1 MWKFLS
7 NIILKNRIVIIIMIT
22 ALTVFM
28 AQKGR
33 EAKLSYSMAK
43 LLPNDHQV
51 SVDYND
57 FLNKYGSQN
66 VLVIAVEDSLIT
78 TLSHL
83 KKWDKVSESIKNING
98 IEQIIS
104 FSNLPILQKDADEKK
119 FTVKKWF
126 SEDIQT
132 EEEFQKALAI
142 YQSQPFF
149 KGLINS
155 EDNKVT
161 TLLITLDEE
170 MIRSSKREILI
181 SSIKDL
187 VDNYSTDF
195 GVKAHYSGLPYI
207 RTVHSV
213 KVKNEISMFILF
225 TLLITALILY
235 LFFRSFKA
243 TISSIIVVIIGVI
256 FSFGSIALIG
266 YEISILMALVPPVL
280 IVIGIPNCIFLIN
293 KFHSEFRLSKNKE
306 DALSKMIQKIGNITL
321 LTNVTTAS
329 GFAAFILTNSET
341 LQEFGVI
348 ASLNIL
354 FIFLLSLFIIPIYFS
369 FSSAPKKRHTQHL
382 DKKWLNNLVQ
392 YLAYLVKYK
401 RKHIYVITVVLIVVG
416 FFGII
421 QLKTTGNITD
431 DLPKDQA
438 LYKDLKFLESNFGGV
453 LPLEVLVN
461 TKKKNGLLKSYN
473 LRKIEKL
480 SDVLETYPEFSK
492 PSSYIDAVKYSKQAF
507 YNGDSTYYS
516 LPNSQEQRVI
526 LSYLKNSSEGLGF
539 GNLLMDS
546 LKQEARISLRVADIS
561 TSKMDSIFDSL
572 LPKINEIFDPEKYD
586 VTITG
591 TSIVFLNGTKFLIKN
606 LVLSL
611 LLVIILISIF
621 MAWMFNSFR
630 MVVVSIIPNLIP
642 LLLTGAIMGYFGI
655 ALKPSTIL
663 VFSIAFGISVDD
675 TIHFLAKYRQEL
687 LMNNWNIRKSV
698 FSALNETGVSM
709 FYTSVVLFFGFF
721 IFVAS
726 DFGGTIA
733 LGLLVSITL
742 MLAMLSNLLLL
753 PALLL
758 SLEKIINYEAF
769 QEPLLDTFDEEEDV
783 ELDELKVKRK
793 EKQS

>member
-7 NIILKNRIVIIIMIT
+7 NFILKNRIVIIIMIT

-126 SEDIQT
+126 SEGIQT

-382 DKKWLNNLVQ
+382 DKKWINNLVQ

-431 DLPKDQA
+431 DLPKEQA

-793 EKQS
+793 EK

>member
-1 MWKFLS
+1 MWKSLS

-51 SVDYND
+51 SIDYND

-83 KKWDKVSESIKNING
+83 KKWDKVSESIKKING

-104 FSNLPILQKDADEKK
+104 FSNLPILQNDADEKK
-119 FTVKKWF
+119 FTIKKWF

-170 MIRSSKREILI
+170 LIRSSKREILI
-181 SSIKDL
+181 FSIKDL

-207 RTVHSV
+207 RTVDSV

-256 FSFGSIALIG
+256 FSFGSIALMG

-321 LTNVTTAS
+321 LTNLTTAS

-382 DKKWLNNLVQ
+382 DKKWINNLVQ

-421 QLKTTGNITD
+421 QLKTTGNITE
-431 DLPKDQA
+431 DLPKEQA
-438 LYKDLKFLESNFGGV
+438 LYQDLKFLESNFGGV

-492 PSSYIDAVKYSKQAF
+492 PSSYIDAVKYGKQAF

-526 LSYLKNSSEGLGF
+526 LSYLKNSSEALGF

-591 TSIVFLNGTKFLIKN
+591 ASIVFLNGTKFLIKN

-793 EKQS
+793 EK

>member
-7 NIILKNRIVIIIMIT
+7 NFILKNRIVIIIMIT

-83 KKWDKVSESIKNING
+83 KKWDKVSESIRKING

-104 FSNLPILQKDADEKK
+104 FSTLPILQKDADEKK

-181 SSIKDL
+181 FSIKAL

-195 GVKAHYSGLPYI
+195 GVIAHYSGLPYI
-207 RTVHSV
+207 RTVDSV

-225 TLLITALILY
+225 TLLITALILF

-256 FSFGSIALIG
+256 FSFGSIALMG

-382 DKKWLNNLVQ
+382 DKKWINNLVQ

-421 QLKTTGNITD
+421 QLKTTGNITE
-431 DLPKDQA
+431 DLPKEQA
-438 LYKDLKFLESNFGGV
+438 LYQDLKFLESNFGGV

-492 PSSYIDAVKYSKQAF
+492 PSSYIDAVKYGKQAF

-539 GNLLMDS
+539 GNMLMDS

-769 QEPLLDTFDEEEDV
+769 QEPLLDTFDEEEDI

-793 EKQS
+793 EK

>member
-51 SVDYND
+51 TVDYND

-181 SSIKDL
+181 FSIKAL

-207 RTVHSV
+207 RTVDSV

-256 FSFGSIALIG
+256 FSFGSIALMG

-382 DKKWLNNLVQ
+382 DKKWINNLVQ

-421 QLKTTGNITD
+421 QLKTTGNITE
-431 DLPKDQA
+431 DLPKEQA
-438 LYKDLKFLESNFGGV
+438 LYQDLKFLESNFGGV

-611 LLVIILISIF
+611 LLVIVLISIF

-769 QEPLLDTFDEEEDV
+769 QEPLLDTFDEEEDI

-793 EKQS
+793 EK

>member
-7 NIILKNRIVIIIMIT
+7 NFILKNRIVIIIMIT

-181 SSIKDL
+181 FSIKAL

-207 RTVHSV
+207 RTVDSV

-225 TLLITALILY
+225 TLLITALILF

-256 FSFGSIALIG
+256 FSFGSIALMG

-382 DKKWLNNLVQ
+382 DKKWINNLVQ

-421 QLKTTGNITD
+421 QLKTTGNITE
-431 DLPKDQA
+431 DLPKEQA
-438 LYKDLKFLESNFGGV
+438 LYQDLKFLESNFGGV

-793 EKQS
+793 EK

>member
-51 SVDYND
+51 SIDYND

-83 KKWDKVSESIKNING
+83 KKWDKVSESIKKING

-155 EDNKVT
+155 EENKVT

-181 SSIKDL
+181 FSIKAL

-207 RTVHSV
+207 RTVDSV

-225 TLLITALILY
+225 TLLITALILF

-256 FSFGSIALIG
+256 FSFGSIALMG

-382 DKKWLNNLVQ
+382 DKKWINNLVQ

-421 QLKTTGNITD
+421 QLKTTGNITE
-431 DLPKDQA
+431 DLPKEQA
-438 LYKDLKFLESNFGGV
+438 LYQDLKFLESNFGGV

-611 LLVIILISIF
+611 LLVVILISIF

-769 QEPLLDTFDEEEDV
+769 QEPLLDTFDEEEDI

-793 EKQS
+793 EK

>member
-181 SSIKDL
+181 FSIKAL

-207 RTVHSV
+207 RTVDSV

-225 TLLITALILY
+225 TLLITALILF

-256 FSFGSIALIG
+256 FSFGSIALMG

-382 DKKWLNNLVQ
+382 DKKWINNLVQ

-421 QLKTTGNITD
+421 QLKTTGNITE
-431 DLPKDQA
+431 DLPKEQA
-438 LYKDLKFLESNFGGV
+438 LYQDLKFLESNFGGV

-492 PSSYIDAVKYSKQAF
+492 PSSYIDAVKCSKQAF

-516 LPNSQEQRVI
+516 LPNNQEQRVI
-526 LSYLKNSSEGLGF
+526 LGYLKNSSEGLGF
-539 GNLLMDS
+539 GNMLMDS

-611 LLVIILISIF
+611 LLVIVLISIF

-769 QEPLLDTFDEEEDV
+769 QEPLLDTFDEEEDI

-793 EKQS
+793 EK

>member
-1 MWKFLS
+1 MWKSLS

-51 SVDYND
+51 SVDYNY
-57 FLNKYGSQN
+57 FLNKYGPQN
-66 VLVIAVEDSLIT
+66 VLVVAVEDSLIT

-83 KKWDKVSESIKNING
+83 KKWDKVSESIKKING

-104 FSNLPILQKDADEKK
+104 FSNLPILQNDADEKK
-119 FTVKKWF
+119 FTIKKWF

-181 SSIKDL
+181 FSIKDL

-207 RTVHSV
+207 RTVDSV

-256 FSFGSIALIG
+256 FSFGSIALMG

-382 DKKWLNNLVQ
+382 DKKWINNLVQ

-611 LLVIILISIF
+611 LLVVILISIF

-793 EKQS
+793 EK

>member
-7 NIILKNRIVIIIMIT
+7 NFILKNRIVIIIMIT

-83 KKWDKVSESIKNING
+83 KKWDIVSESIKNING

-155 EDNKVT
+155 EENKVT

-181 SSIKDL
+181 FSIKAL

-207 RTVHSV
+207 RTVDSV

-225 TLLITALILY
+225 TLLITALILF

-256 FSFGSIALIG
+256 FSFGSIALMG

-382 DKKWLNNLVQ
+382 DKKWINNLVQ

-421 QLKTTGNITD
+421 QLKTTGNITE
-431 DLPKDQA
+431 DLPKEQA
-438 LYKDLKFLESNFGGV
+438 LYQDLKFLESNFGGV

-611 LLVIILISIF
+611 LLVIVLISIF

-769 QEPLLDTFDEEEDV
+769 QEPLLDTFDEEEDI

-793 EKQS
+793 EK

>member
-1 MWKFLS
+1 MWKILS
-7 NIILKNRIVIIIMIT
+7 NFILKNRIVIIIMIA

-33 EAKLSYSMAK
+33 QAKLSYSMAK

-51 SVDYND
+51 SVDYNY
-57 FLNKYGSQN
+57 FLNKYGPQN
-66 VLVIAVEDSLIT
+66 VLVVAVEDSLIT

-83 KKWDKVSESIKNING
+83 KKWDKVSKSIKNING

-256 FSFGSIALIG
+256 FSFGSIALMG

-382 DKKWLNNLVQ
+382 DKKWINNLVQ

-421 QLKTTGNITD
+421 QLKTTGNITE
-431 DLPKDQA
+431 DLPKEQA
-438 LYKDLKFLESNFGGV
+438 LYQDLKFLESNFGGV

-461 TKKKNGLLKSYN
+461 TKKKNGLFKSYN

-793 EKQS
+793 EK

>member
-7 NIILKNRIVIIIMIT
+7 NFILKNRIVIIIMIT

-51 SVDYND
+51 SIDYND

-83 KKWDKVSESIKNING
+83 KKWDKVSESIRKING

-104 FSNLPILQKDADEKK
+104 FSTLPILQKDADEKK

-181 SSIKDL
+181 FSIKDL
-187 VDNYSTDF
+187 VDNYYTEF

-207 RTVHSV
+207 RTVDSV

-256 FSFGSIALIG
+256 FSFGSIALMG

-382 DKKWLNNLVQ
+382 DKKWINNLVQ

-421 QLKTTGNITD
+421 QLKTTGNITE
-431 DLPKDQA
+431 DLPKEQA
-438 LYKDLKFLESNFGGV
+438 LYQDLKFLESNFGGV

-492 PSSYIDAVKYSKQAF
+492 PSSYIDAVKYGKQAF

-769 QEPLLDTFDEEEDV
+769 QEPLLDTFDEEEDI

-793 EKQS
+793 EK